1 MADTRQM
8 KRSMRQL
15 NRIKL
20 WHLIVALVVLMVI
33 SATFLRLNNVGMAE
47 RRRAVIAAD
56 KTGDMAQIRQRLA
69 DLQRYTAAH
78 MNTETGPIYLQEQ
91 YNRDA
96 KTALKAVQTSSSAE
110 TANAKADAVC
120 KPRFSSWSIAYV
132 QCVYEELGKLT
143 SSDASIQ
150 KTAKLPDTSL
160 YYYTFNAPLWSADV
174 AGWSVLLTLI
184 VLLCIV
190 VRLAGIGILR
200 ILLHLRYRSV

>member
-1 MADTRQM
+1 MADTQQM
-8 KRSMRQL
+8 KRSMRRL

-20 WHLIVALVVLMVI
+20 WHLGVALVVLMVI

-56 KTGDMAQIRQRLA
+56 KAGDMAQIRQRLA
-69 DLQRYTAAH
+69 DLQRYTTAH

-96 KTALKAVQTSSSAE
+96 KTALNAVQANNSTE

-120 KPRFSSWSIAYV
+120 KPRFSNWSIAYV

-143 SSDASIQ
+143 GSDASIQ
-150 KTAKLPDTSL
+150 KTAKLPDMSL
-160 YYYTFNAPLWSADV
+160 YYYTFNAPLWSTDV

-190 VRLAGIGILR
+190 VRLASIGLLR